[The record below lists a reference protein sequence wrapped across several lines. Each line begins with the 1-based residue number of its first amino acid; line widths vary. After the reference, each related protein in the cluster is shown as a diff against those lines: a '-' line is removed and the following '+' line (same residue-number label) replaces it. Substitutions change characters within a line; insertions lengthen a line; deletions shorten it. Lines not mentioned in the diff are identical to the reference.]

1 MSAVEKVEDLVGEE
15 INMVCFVMDYLEL
28 RFNGPMLRALVTA
41 VLETP
46 TERWVFPEPGSR
58 EAMCSLIG
66 ATVIDVGV
74 DDKRSIQLRCDN
86 RMVFTIPFDVA
97 YRAHSE
103 AAHFVPGDNLPMAV
117 W

>member
-1 MSAVEKVEDLVGEE
+1 MNPVEKVEDLVGEQ
-15 INMVCFVMDYLEL
+15 INAVCFVMDYLEL
-28 RFNGPMLRALVTA
+28 HFNGPILRALVAA

-46 TERWVFPEPGSR
+46 TERWFFPEPGSR
-58 EAMCSLIG
+58 EGMCSIIG

-74 DDKRSIQLRCDN
+74 DVDRSIQLRCDN

-103 AAHFVPGDNLPMAV
+103 AAHFVAGENLPMAV